1 MHTIIVCGSPWCD
14 TQKIQAT
21 LESVGL
27 SPANVAVSG
36 SVTTPTVWHERL
48 LAGRMRLAPPQQQV
62 QPGKAW
68 ELAASEIFLANW
80 DQPLWGWADYRS
92 TWLLDFWLHFDPQT
106 RFLLVHTPAAQV
118 LAKVAS
124 RASEGV
130 FSASEVLQTWSAYQ
144 GQMLKF
150 YHRHRDRCA
159 WILDHAHQQPDAWL
173 PTLPAEW
180 GLNAPDSAL
189 ALFQLEEQAEPE
201 QAGHFALLQSLSVQ
215 AVQQSEQTQALQSEL
230 LATLPQSTEW
240 PLQAATPA
248 AALNAAQALEQ
259 ISQLAASQR
268 LDAELQREHAQQA
281 RAAAEALQAAQAQVH
296 AEQSQQMV
304 RQLQHMQARAEQLA
318 QENAT
323 LSQAH
328 SVESKAK
335 SEATEEAELLLTQ
348 LHQVQEEL
356 EKTFTQSTRLQ
367 QQHDAQTQ
375 AQTELVK
382 KLQQAEQGRAAA
394 EAKLAAQQAKEG
406 TAQQEGAQLK
416 QALAQAEKLSMDKA
430 DLQTRIDAETKAR
443 TEATE
448 EAGLL
453 LLQLHQ
459 VQEELERYFIQHQ
472 QLQRDN
478 SRLQTRLERWALR
491 YPDHYEWDC
500 LVVLP
505 NSPASQQSVVITELQ
520 HGSRSV
526 GALRLALRHSKKLL
540 TLVVFRQND
549 EPAPLL
555 HWPQV
560 PGNDGVLHDAMEL
573 VLNLSAE
580 PQTLAAQAL
589 TQLAPTDLLLL
600 KAMCKA
606 IGSSLQADALNY
618 KAWVEHWNSSAIALD
633 TLPAVWRFDAMS
645 LRHEQVNP
653 DYEHLWLSF
662 ENAQYGDRHWSKFE
676 FRLSAANIRRNQFSR
691 LPKLE
696 FPQPDGNAP
705 KQFENWYEESED
717 DQGPKFELRFD
728 IKQPAMDISCWR
740 VLSPI
745 DQAQALDIIRQ
756 LPSFLN
762 LLKKSGVN
770 IHRSWAE
777 WHDLA
782 TGIQAAIANLL
793 DAGEYVIANNFQ
805 SIHRV

>member
-14 TQKIQAT
+14 TPKIQAT
-21 LESVGL
+21 LESAGL

-80 DQPLWGWADYRS
+80 DQPLWGWADHRS

-230 LATLPQSTEW
+230 LATLPKSTEW

-248 AALNAAQALEQ
+248 AALDAAQALEQ

-281 RAAAEALQAAQAQVH
+281 RAAAEALQAAQAQAH

-304 RQLQHMQARAEQLA
+304 LQLQHAQARAEQLA
-318 QENAT
+318 QENAA
-323 LSQAH
+323 LSQAN

-335 SEATEEAELLLTQ
+335 SEATEEAEVLLNQ
-348 LHQVQEEL
+348 LNQVQGEL
-356 EKTFTQSTRLQ
+356 EKTLTQSARLQ
-367 QQHDAQTQ
+367 QKHDMQTKAQ
-375 AQTELVK
+375 AELEQ
-382 KLQQAEQGRAAA
+382 KLQHVENAR
-394 EAKLAAQQAKEG
+394 LAVE
-406 TAQQEGAQLK
+406 TRLK
-416 QALAQAEKLSMDKA
+416 AQALANADQDKYKQAHSQIEHLAKA
-430 DLQTRIDAETKAR
+430 KAALQARLDAEANAR
-443 TEATE
+443 IETAE
-448 EAGLL
+448 EAELL

-459 VQEELERYFIQHQ
+459 VQEELERYFLQYQ
-472 QLQRDN
+472 QLQQDN
-478 SRLQTRLERWALR
+478 ARLQTRLDKWALR
-491 YPDHYEWDC
+491 NPDHCEWDG
-500 LVVLP
+500 LAVLP
-505 NSPASQQSVVITELQ
+505 DTQASQQSVLISGLQ
-520 HGSRSV
+520 HGSR
-526 GALRLALRHSKKLL
+526 ALGKVRLGLNHTQKLHTLVLTRQADQPPPLLSWPKVSGTGGTNNPVAELAL
-540 TLVVFRQND
+540 N
-549 EPAPLL
+549 L
-555 HWPQV
+555 HAV
-560 PGNDGVLHDAMEL
+560 PGTPDAI
-573 VLNLSAE
+573 AW
-580 PQTLAAQAL
+580 A
-589 TQLAPTDLLLL
+589 QLAPSDLHLL
-600 KAMCKA
+600 KATCKA
-606 IGSSLQADALNY
+606 IAANLPANTPNHP
-618 KAWVEHWNSSAIALD
+618 AWVGYWQTAAAAFDL
-633 TLPAVWRFDAMS
+633 LPAAWRFDAIS

-653 DYEHLWLSF
+653 DYEHLWLRF
-662 ENAQYGDRHWSKFE
+662 ANAQYGARNWPLFE
-676 FRLSAANIRRNQFSR
+676 FRLSASNVRKAQFSKQ
-691 LPKLE
+691 PKLE
-696 FPQPDGNAP
+696 FPLPEHGGP
-705 KQFENWYEESED
+705 KQFESWFEESED
-717 DQGPKFELRFD
+717 DKGPKFELRFD
-728 IKQPAMDISCWR
+728 IKAPAMDIGCWNS
-740 VLSPI
+740 LNPQ
-745 DQAQALDIIRQ
+745 DQAQATELIEQ
-756 LPSFLN
+756 LPRFLGLLEASGTHIHRPWADWHNLAAGMQHALATCLN
-762 LLKKSGVN
+762 LSTDTSRHE
-770 IHRSWAE
+770 IAA
-777 WHDLA
+777 A
-782 TGIQAAIANLL
+782 TA
-793 DAGEYVIANNFQ
+793 V
-805 SIHRV
+805 